1 MGKGW
6 LSPAT
11 YLIQGSDSPEDMAG
25 NLSGSE
31 LPAAC
36 GKFAEG
42 ISEGSGDRCGG
53 RCRCP
58 RSNSVLMDTGRPL
71 NRLTSR
77 RQGFKESS
85 WPLYLEHFSSVS
97 FLGPS

>member
-36 GKFAEG
+36 GKFVEG

-58 RSNSVLMDTGRPL
+58 RSNSVLMDTGRLL

-77 RQGFKESS
+77 RQGF
-85 WPLYLEHFSSVS
+85 
-97 FLGPS
+97 